1 MVAYIILP
9 KKQTIDI
16 FIAQTFNKDYFSDLT
31 LQMKEIKTELFLPK
45 FNISDEINLK
55 EPLEQMGMSL
65 SFTAAADF
73 GKMTKEKSYWKNSTE
88 NILKVDEKGTEAAA
102 VTRVVMTLGIE
113 KTAKMVVDKPFL
125 FLLCNKKQMNKCIF
139 IAKIEKI

>member
-31 LQMKEIKTELFLPK
+31 LQMKEIKIFLPK

-73 GKMTKEKSYWKNSTE
+73 GKMTKEKVF
-88 NILKVDEKGTEAAA
+88 IG
-102 VTRVVMTLGIE
+102 RIQQ
-113 KTAKMVVDKPFL
+113 KTF
-125 FLLCNKKQMNKCIF
+125 
-139 IAKIEKI
+139 